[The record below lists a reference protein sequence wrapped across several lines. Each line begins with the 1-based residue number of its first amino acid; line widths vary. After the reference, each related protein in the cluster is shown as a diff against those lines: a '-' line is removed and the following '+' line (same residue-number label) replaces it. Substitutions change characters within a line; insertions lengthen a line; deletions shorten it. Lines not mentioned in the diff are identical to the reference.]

1 MEIAIKILEVLAA
14 LAPGFLA
21 LFSGK
26 ESDADAIAHA
36 RGLLEKV
43 PIRVGPDGVWTADL
57 ERRKREP

>member
-1 MEIAIKILEVLAA
+1 MEIVLKVLEVLAA
-14 LAPGFLA
+14 VAPGFLA

-26 ESDADAIAHA
+26 ETDAEAIAHA
-36 RGLLEKV
+36 RELLDKV